1 MDEVKKKALEK
12 QGYKIVGNHSGVKL
26 CHWMRQSLYYNRPCY
41 KQTFY
46 GIESHKCVQMTP
58 SVDWCS
64 ENCTFCWRAQGW
76 EGARIPQEDE
86 AEDILEGSIQA
97 QRLLLTGFKGDS
109 RTDMKKWLDAQQP
122 KHMAISLTGEPTL
135 YGKLDDL
142 LSEAKKRGI
151 STFVVTNGTD
161 PTALEKL
168 KVLPTQ
174 LYVTVAAPNKKL
186 FNEILNPIYKDGWER
201 LNQTLELLPSLKTR
215 TVIRH
220 TLVKSFNLGYIEE
233 YYRLDKKADPDFIEN
248 KGYVHVGGS
257 RNRLTINNM
266 PSHEEIRDFSFRLNG
281 YLNYDFGGER
291 EDSRIVLLSKDVKK
305 NMIDFSAV

>member
-46 GIESHKCVQMTP
+46 GIESHKCLQMTP

-86 AEDILEGSIQA
+86 AEDILEGSMQA

-305 NMIDFSAV
+305 NAIDFSAV